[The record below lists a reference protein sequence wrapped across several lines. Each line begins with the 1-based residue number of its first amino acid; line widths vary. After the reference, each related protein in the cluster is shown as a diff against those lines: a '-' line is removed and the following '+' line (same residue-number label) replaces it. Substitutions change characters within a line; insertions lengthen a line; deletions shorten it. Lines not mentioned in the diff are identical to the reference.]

1 MLATADV
8 TDREAMADVV
18 AEAADALAGST
29 ACSIAPACSRIELIA
44 LRAPEAGI
52 AGAFGQ
58 GQGCSGFC
66 SHCSSTGIWIS

>member
-29 ACSIAPACSRIELIA
+29 ASSIAPAFKDQLIA
-44 LRAPEAGI
+44 PRARD
-52 AGAFGQ
+52 
-58 GQGCSGFC
+58 
-66 SHCSSTGIWIS
+66 